1 MRRKTSCTYNPE
13 VFLNAMDKEEA
24 RFILQ
29 SFRPDGADADDRD
42 FAEALAIAIEDRDL
56 CVWLANERAFDA
68 AFSKALATVDLPE
81 TLRHDIL
88 GCLAAERGGAPPA
101 TEPLDHA
108 LIGAFSS
115 IPVPENLRSRVLAAV
130 RTSGQLPVVRR
141 PLWYRLGL
149 PLAAA
154 AGVAAAFLLT
164 RPAEDSLRLSNRK
177 VPVDI
182 VQANFIRAFEA
193 PDFTLDEKREDHRQL
208 LDALKKRKLPCPC
221 SLPHGLAKVKG
232 IGCRE
237 LVIDGKHGSIICFDE
252 RTNGVVHLVVFRR
265 EDIDGEVPTGKPHL
279 SQDGRWATARWQY
292 NDNVMILI
300 AATDVEKLASLF

>member
-1 MRRKTSCTYNPE
+1 
-13 VFLNAMDKEEA
+13 MDKEQA

-42 FAEALAIAIEDRDL
+42 FAEALALAIEDREL
-56 CVWLANERAFDA
+56 CEWLANERAFDA
-68 AFSKALATVDLPE
+68 AFSQALATVELPE
-81 TLRHDIL
+81 TLRCDIL
-88 GCLAAERGGAPPA
+88 GYLAAERGGVPPA
-101 TEPLDHA
+101 SEPMDQTM
-108 LIGAFSS
+108 ISAFAA
-115 IPVPENLRSRVLAAV
+115 IQVPQSLRPRVLAAA
-130 RTSGQLPVVRR
+130 RKSAQTPITRR

-154 AGVAAAFLLT
+154 AGVAMAFLLT
-164 RPAEDSLRLSNRK
+164 VPGDDSSRLSGGK
-177 VPVDI
+177 VPLEI

-193 PDFTLDEKREDHRQL
+193 PDFTLDEKREDHQQL
-208 LDALKKRKLPCPC
+208 IAALKKRKLPCPC
-221 SLPHGLAKVKG
+221 SLPDGLANVKG

-265 EDIDGEVPTGKPHL
+265 EDIQGDVPTGKPHL
-279 SQDGRWATARWQY
+279 TQNGRWATARWQH

-300 AATDVEKLASLF
+300 AATDVQKLATLF

>member
-1 MRRKTSCTYNPE
+1 
-13 VFLNAMDKEEA
+13 MDKEQA

-42 FAEALAIAIEDRDL
+42 FAEALAVAIEDREL
-56 CVWLANERAFDA
+56 CEWLANERAFDA
-68 AFSKALATVDLPE
+68 TFSKALETVNLPE

-88 GCLAAERGGAPPA
+88 GCLAAERGGIPIADEA
-101 TEPLDHA
+101 MDHA
-108 LIGAFSS
+108 LINAFSS
-115 IPVPENLRSRVLAAV
+115 ITVPENLRSRVLAAV
-130 RTSGQLPVVRR
+130 QKSAQTPLVRR

-154 AGVAAAFLLT
+154 AGVVLAFLLT
-164 RPAEDSLRLSNRK
+164 RPGENPGHALGGR
-177 VPVDI
+177 VPVEI
-182 VQANFIRAFEA
+182 IQANFIRAFEA

-208 LDALKKRKLPCPC
+208 IASLKDRKLPCPC
-221 SLPHGLAKVKG
+221 SLPDGLAKVKG

-237 LVIDGKHGSIICFDE
+237 LIIDGKHGSIICFDE

-279 SQDGRWATARWQY
+279 SQNGRWATARWQH
-292 NDNVMILI
+292 NDNVMVLI